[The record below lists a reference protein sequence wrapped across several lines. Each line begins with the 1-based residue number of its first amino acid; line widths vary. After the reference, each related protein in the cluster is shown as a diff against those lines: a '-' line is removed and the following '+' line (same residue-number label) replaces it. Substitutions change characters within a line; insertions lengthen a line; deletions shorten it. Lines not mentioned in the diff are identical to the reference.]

1 MGAPL
6 AAAGKALMYLFH
18 KVVFLCF
25 SWSGL
30 FGDHDLLVLG
40 EWRWVSLF
48 FLRFLGAY
56 NMYPGLDKHSNLIQF
71 KSVNSYSE
79 LAVCWGLVGR
89 EGGTFNIF

>member
-1 MGAPL
+1 MGAPSFFV
-6 AAAGKALMYLFH
+6 MIRPISEIMIYW
-18 KVVFLCF
+18 
-25 SWSGL
+25 SWGSE
-30 FGDHDLLVLG
+30 DEYHC
-40 EWRWVSLF
+40 F

-89 EGGTFNIF
+89 EALTFNIF